1 MYKDHKRGRS
11 LLGSGFLPGG
21 TAAAKPAQRATTQ
34 AATTQAA
41 TTQAATTQ
49 AATTSAQRG
58 GYCATAPSRQGDEIF
73 LDLAAL
79 SADHA
84 QVLRKYSASG
94 TSKEEALRNLTELLE
109 TEMAKLLALVES
121 LQTKQKT

>member
-1 MYKDHKRGRS
+1 MYKEHKRARS
-11 LLGSGFLPGG
+11 LLSSGFLPAGA
-21 TAAAKPAQRATTQ
+21 AAAKPAQADSRQGATTQ
-34 AATTQAA
+34 AATTQGVS
-41 TTQAATTQ
+41 
-49 AATTSAQRG
+49 TSRQRG

-94 TSKEEALRNLTELLE
+94 TSKEEALRNLTELLK
-109 TEMAKLLALVES
+109 TEMAKLLA
-121 LQTKQKT
+121 

>member
-11 LLGSGFLPGG
+11 LLGSDFLFRG
-21 TAAAKPAQRATTQ
+21 TAAAKPAQGAT
-34 AATTQAA
+34 AAAQGT
-41 TTQAATTQ
+41 
-49 AATTSAQRG
+49 TTSAQRG

-79 SADHA
+79 SADNA
-84 QVLRKYSASG
+84 QVLRQYSASG

>member
-11 LLGSGFLPGG
+11 LLGSGFQPGG
-21 TAAAKPAQRATTQ
+21 TAAAKPARSDATPGTSTQ
-34 AATTQAA
+34 AATA
-41 TTQAATTQ
+41 
-49 AATTSAQRG
+49 SAQRG
-58 GYCATAPSRQGDEIF
+58 GYCAAAPSRQGDEIF

-121 LQTKQKT
+121 LKTKQKT

>member
-21 TAAAKPAQRATTQ
+21 TAAAKPAQR
-34 AATTQAA
+34 
-41 TTQAATTQ
+41 ATTQ

>member
-11 LLGSGFLPGG
+11 LLGSGFPPGG
-21 TAAAKPAQRATTQ
+21 TAAAKPAQR
-34 AATTQAA
+34 A

>member
-11 LLGSGFLPGG
+11 LLGSGFLARG
-21 TAAAKPAQRATTQ
+21 TAAAKPGQGATASA
-34 AATTQAA
+34 AATSTAQG
-41 TTQAATTQ
+41 TTP
-49 AATTSAQRG
+49 SAQRG
-58 GYCATAPSRQGDEIF
+58 GYCATAPSRAGDQIF

-121 LQTKQKT
+121 LQAKQKT

>member
-21 TAAAKPAQRATTQ
+21 AAAAAKPTQRDAAQGTSTQ
-34 AATTQAA
+34 AATA
-41 TTQAATTQ
+41 
-49 AATTSAQRG
+49 SAQRG

-84 QVLRKYSASG
+84 KVLRQYSASG

-121 LQTKQKT
+121 LQSKQKT

>member
-11 LLGSGFLPGG
+11 LLGAGFLPGG
-21 TAAAKPAQRATTQ
+21 AAAAKPAQRDASPGTSTQ
-34 AATTQAA
+34 AATGG
-41 TTQAATTQ
+41 
-49 AATTSAQRG
+49 AQRG

-84 QVLRKYSASG
+84 QVLRQYSASG

-121 LQTKQKT
+121 LKTKQKT

>member
-11 LLGSGFLPGG
+11 LLGSGFLSAG
-21 TAAAKPAQRATTQ
+21 TAAAKPAQG
-34 AATTQAA
+34 AATQRVA
-41 TTQAATTQ
+41 
-49 AATTSAQRG
+49 TSAQRG
-58 GYCATAPSRQGDEIF
+58 GYCATAPSGQGDEIF

-121 LQTKQKT
+121 LQTKPKT